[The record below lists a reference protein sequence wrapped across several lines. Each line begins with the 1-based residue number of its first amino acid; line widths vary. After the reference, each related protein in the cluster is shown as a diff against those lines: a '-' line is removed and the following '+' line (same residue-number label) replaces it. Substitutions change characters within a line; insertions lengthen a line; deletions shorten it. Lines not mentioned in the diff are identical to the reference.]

1 MMVLALAGTVAQ
13 ADFIRI
19 ATFNAEL
26 TRKGPGLLLRDIQ
39 RGEDEQVQA
48 FVALLAEAR
57 PDIIALQGIDY
68 DLRQTALKALVETL
82 STAGLTYPHYFTSAP
97 NAGQSTGL
105 DLNRNGRLG
114 DADDAYGFGRF
125 HGMGGMAILSR
136 FPIDR
141 DAVEDFNPML

>member
-1 MMVLALAGTVAQ
+1 MVLALVGAVAQ
-13 ADFIRI
+13 ADSIRI
-19 ATFNAEL
+19 ATFNTEL

-97 NAGQSTGL
+97 NAG
-105 DLNRNGRLG
+105 
-114 DADDAYGFGRF
+114 
-125 HGMGGMAILSR
+125 
-136 FPIDR
+136 
-141 DAVEDFNPML
+141 